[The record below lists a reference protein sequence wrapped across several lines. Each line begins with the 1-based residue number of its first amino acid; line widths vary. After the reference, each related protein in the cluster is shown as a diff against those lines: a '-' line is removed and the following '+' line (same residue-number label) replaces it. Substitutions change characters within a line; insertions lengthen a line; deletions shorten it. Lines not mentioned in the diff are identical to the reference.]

1 MRKNIYLPGILGIIA
16 LFLILGMFLFPIGT
30 GLTLTGTATGLEEFR
45 GYDFVFGNEAAAQL
59 ENQGSM
65 IAFFVLGII
74 AAVFELLATAFGFKG
89 GKFTGFLHFVGGLCL
104 VACTLLLFLSPI
116 IIGNWTGGNNVTV
129 SLGWGFITAGIFA
142 GLAAIASLFNGVS
155 CLRAKD

>member
-16 LFLILGMFLFPIGT
+16 LFCILGMFLFPIGT
-30 GLTLTGTATGLEEFR
+30 GLVLTGDATGAEIFR
-45 GYDFVFGNEAAAQL
+45 GYDFVFGNEAGQI

-74 AAVFELLATAFGFKG
+74 AAVFELLATGFGFKG

-104 VACTLLLFLSPI
+104 VACTLLIFLSPI
-116 IIGNWTGGNNVTV
+116 IVGNWTGGNNVSV
-129 SLGWGFITAGIFA
+129 SLGWGFIVAGIFA
-142 GLAAIASLFNGVS
+142 ALSAIVTLFNGVT